1 MNLYLTNNKK
11 IFTLKSKYISINLE
25 ICIPIFLYF
34 LAISLYF
41 VSLHEMYK
49 ISFLNII
56 IFYLY

>member
-1 MNLYLTNNKK
+1 MLLH
-11 IFTLKSKYISINLE
+11 LKTKYISINLE

-56 IFYLY
+56 NFYLNN